1 VNIEQ
6 CVSDYLEGS
15 TGIGDL
21 IGNRIY
27 PIKLP
32 QNPTLPAMTYR
43 VISGMEHHDIDVAY
57 PRFQFNCWG
66 ESYSAARGLADATKQ
81 AFQRK
86 HGAIGGSSGK
96 AMIQGV
102 VLNDIDMS
110 YEMDTKL
117 YGIFVDIRLIYRK

>member
-1 VNIEQ
+1 MNIEQ

-21 IGNRIY
+21 IANRIY

-32 QNPTLPAMTYR
+32 QNSTLPAMTYR

-57 PRFQFNCWG
+57 PRFQFDCWG
-66 ESYSAARGLADATKQ
+66 ESYSDARSLADEVKE
-81 AFQRK
+81 AFQRMK
-86 HGAIGGSSGK
+86 SVIGGTSGK

-102 VLNDIDMS
+102 ILNDIDMS
-110 YEMDTKL
+110 YDMDTQL

>member
-1 VNIEQ
+1 MNIEQ

-21 IGNRIY
+21 IANRIY

-32 QNPTLPAMTYR
+32 QNSTLPAMTYR

-57 PRFQFNCWG
+57 PRFQFDCWG
-66 ESYSAARGLADATKQ
+66 ESYSDARGLADEVKE
-81 AFQRK
+81 AFQRMN
-86 HGAIGGSSGK
+86 GAIGGSSGK
-96 AMIQGV
+96 TMIQGV
-102 VLNDIDMS
+102 ILNDIDMS
-110 YEMDTKL
+110 YDMDTQL

>member
-1 VNIEQ
+1 MNIEQ

-21 IGNRIY
+21 VANRIY

-43 VISGMEHHDIDVAY
+43 VISGMEHHNIDVAY

-66 ESYSAARGLADATKQ
+66 DTYSDARGLADATKQ
-81 AFQRK
+81 AFQRMK
-86 HGAIGGSSGK
+86 SVIGGTSGK

-110 YEMDTKL
+110 YEMDTQL
-117 YGIFVDIRLIYRK
+117 YGVFVDVRLIYKK

>member
-1 VNIEQ
+1 MNIEQ
-6 CVSDYLEGS
+6 CISDYLEGS
-15 TGIGDL
+15 TGIEDL
-21 IGNRIY
+21 IADRIY

-66 ESYSAARGLADATKQ
+66 DTYSEAKTLAYATKQ
-81 AFQRK
+81 AFQRMK
-86 HGAIGGSSGK
+86 SVIGGTSGK

-102 VLNDIDMS
+102 VLNEIDMS
-110 YEMDTKL
+110 YDMDTQL
-117 YGIFVDIRLIYRK
+117 YGIFVDVRLIYRK

>member
-21 IGNRIY
+21 IANRIY

-32 QNPTLPAMTYR
+32 QNSTLPAMTYR

-57 PRFQFNCWG
+57 PRFQFDCWG
-66 ESYSAARGLADATKQ
+66 ESYSDARSLADEVKE
-81 AFQRK
+81 AFQRMK
-86 HGAIGGSSGK
+86 SVIGGTSGK

-102 VLNDIDMS
+102 ILNDIDMS
-110 YEMDTKL
+110 YDMDTQL